1 MKLEEKLVQLRKE
14 KCLSQMCVAEAME
27 VSRQAISRWE
37 VGTALPSTEN
47 LRKLAEL
54 YEVSMDSL
62 LNESVELNESVDIK
76 ATEKACQTTE
86 DVPLPKE
93 NTLASTTSKPNIKTV
108 IYAVISAI
116 LALLIFLAGYML
128 GRANTKQTQNDPIP
142 LSELETMDLDLS
154 NAATGTFGWPDFGE
168 GGE

>member
-14 KCLSQMCVAEAME
+14 KCLSQMYVAEAME

-62 LNESVELNESVDIK
+62 LNESVDIK

>member
-14 KCLSQMCVAEAME
+14 KGLSQMFVAEAME

-37 VGTALPSTEN
+37 VGTALPSTDN

-54 YEVSMDSL
+54 YGVSIDVL
-62 LNESVELNESVDIK
+62 LNESVPLTEVHRELQRVEPAPQQDAFIS
-76 ATEKACQTTE
+76 E
-86 DVPLPKE
+86 DTQSRSAVKPVLYGAIAV
-93 NTLASTTSKPNIKTV
+93 LA
-108 IYAVISAI
+108 AG
-116 LALLIFLAGYML
+116 LLFCAGYRMGL
-128 GRANTKQTQNDPIP
+128 TNAEQKQDEPIP